1 VHHRGPR
8 RPHRLGAAEGANWWS
23 ERLRFLN
30 PTEERIMAG
39 EKLYKALWM
48 LR

>member
-1 VHHRGPR
+1 MQ
-8 RPHRLGAAEGANWWS
+8 AEGANWWS

-30 PTEERIMAG
+30 PTGELIMAG
-39 EKLYKALWM
+39 EKLYKARWM